1 MILDEI
7 VDGVMGAAY
16 PLIRDELEL
25 DYVQVGLLLTIPNT
39 VSSVIEPIFG
49 VLGDF
54 GTRRLLILGGGI
66 GFAAALVLIALSHQF
81 WSLLVALVLFYPAS
95 GAFVNLSQATLMDL
109 QPHRH
114 EANMARWAL
123 AGSMGNAMA
132 PLVLAGALTLNQ
144 SWRNV
149 FLSLAALTLCL
160 SSLTLFYHSRQ
171 SIIKGDRKNTRQ
183 RVWLSLV
190 EARPQ

>member
-171 SIIKGDRKNTRQ
+171 SIIKGDRKN
-183 RVWLSLV
+183 
-190 EARPQ
+190 